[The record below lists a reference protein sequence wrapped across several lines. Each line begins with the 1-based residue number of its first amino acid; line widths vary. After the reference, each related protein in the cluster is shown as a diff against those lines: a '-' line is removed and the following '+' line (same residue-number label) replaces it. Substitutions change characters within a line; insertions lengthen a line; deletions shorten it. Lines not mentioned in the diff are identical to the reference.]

1 MRYEPAFV
9 NISKSLRPQDRMK
22 LGALR
27 ADIDFGAAERVVIRG
42 QVNNPTLRFVIL
54 RTTMNLP
61 TSKCWLLVSLAPTQK
76 RATNVVRY
84 QDTIVWSTP
93 YLTVK

>member
-54 RTTMNLP
+54 PR
-61 TSKCWLLVSLAPTQK
+61 
-76 RATNVVRY
+76 
-84 QDTIVWSTP
+84 
-93 YLTVK
+93 